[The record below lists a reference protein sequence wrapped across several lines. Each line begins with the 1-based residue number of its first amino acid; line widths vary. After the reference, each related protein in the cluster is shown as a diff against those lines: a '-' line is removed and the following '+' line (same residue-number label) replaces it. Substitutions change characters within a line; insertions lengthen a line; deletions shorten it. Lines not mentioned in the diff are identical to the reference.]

1 MKKDFVYLASAS
13 PRRRELLHQ
22 IGVQFEVRVAEIDE
36 QRAEDEAAP
45 DYVQRMARRKADTV
59 WTATASGDARPVLG
73 ADTVVVLDDEVFG
86 KPEDARDAERMLE
99 RLSGCTHRV
108 LTCVAVRFEEREEA
122 RLSTSEVRFRP
133 TTAAERRAY
142 CRNGESLDKAGGYG
156 IQGMAAIFI
165 EKISGSYSGI
175 MGLPVYETAELLG
188 QYGLPAWLATSS
200 R

>member
-13 PRRRELLHQ
+13 PRRRELLRQ
-22 IGVQFEVRVAEIDE
+22 IGVDFEVRSAKIDE
-36 QRAEDEAAP
+36 QRGEHEAAR
-45 DYVQRMARRKADTV
+45 DYVRRMACGKADTV
-59 WTATASGDARPVLG
+59 WTATEADAARPVLG

-86 KPEDARDAERMLE
+86 KPEDTSDAERMLE

-108 LTCVAVRFEEREEA
+108 LTCVAVRFGEQSEA

-142 CRNGESLDKAGGYG
+142 CRSGESLDKAGGYG

-165 EKISGSYSGI
+165 ETISGSYSGI

-188 QYGLPAWLATSS
+188 RYGLPAWLVTSS